1 MNFVVASPTG
11 MCFGVRRAIEQLEG
25 ALSEY
30 GAIYSLGS
38 PIHNPQ
44 EVNRLVGMGLEVV
57 EDVTMIPEGS
67 VAFIRAHGVSREE
80 LEEAG
85 RKCRIVVDGTCPY
98 VRNVQHKAE
107 RLEEEG
113 YRVVIVGDSRHPEIK
128 GILGHIGSGA
138 VVMNGED
145 EVKPEAR
152 RSKIGILC
160 QTTQREETLA
170 LVASKFII
178 NTDEVRVYNTVCGAT
193 IERQSSIRRLAATV
207 DGIVIIGGKN
217 SANTRELVEISES
230 LGVPAMW
237 VEQAEELNRG
247 WLRDRRTIGV
257 AAGGSTPDWLLEE
270 IVSKLKKL

>member
-1 MNFVVASPTG
+1 M
-11 MCFGVRRAIEQLEG
+11 RRAIEQLEG

-30 GAIYSLGS
+30 GSIFALGS

-44 EVNRLVGMGLEVV
+44 EVKRLVDMGLEVV
-57 EDVTMIPEGS
+57 EDISKIPEGS
-67 VAFIRAHGVSREE
+67 VAFIRAHGVSRAE
-80 LEEAG
+80 LEEVG
-85 RKCRIVVDGTCPY
+85 RKCRVVVDGTCPY
-98 VRNVQHKAE
+98 VRNVQRKAE

-113 YRVVIVGDSRHPEIK
+113 YRVVIVGDSRHPEVK
-128 GILGHIGSGA
+128 GIFGHIGPDA
-138 VVMNGED
+138 VVMNGGD
-145 EVKPEAR
+145 DVKPESR

-193 IERQSSIRRLAATV
+193 IERQSSIRRLAASV

-230 LGVPAMW
+230 LGVPALW
-237 VEQAEELNRG
+237 VEQAEELNRR
-247 WLRDRRTIGV
+247 WLRERRTIGV

-270 IVSKLKKL
+270 IVRKLKRL

>member
-1 MNFVVASPTG
+1 MNMVIASPTG
-11 MCFGVRRAIEQLEG
+11 MCFGVRRAIERLEG

-30 GAIYSLGS
+30 GAIYALGS

-44 EVNRLVGMGLEVV
+44 EVKRLEGMGLEVV
-57 EDVTMIPEGS
+57 EDVSQIPENS
-67 VAFIRAHGVSREE
+67 AVFIRAHGVSRAE
-80 LEEAG
+80 LDEAG
-85 RKCRIVVDGTCPY
+85 RKCGVVVDGTCPY
-98 VRNVQHKAE
+98 VRNVQRKAE

-113 YRVVIVGDSRHPEIK
+113 YSVVIVGDSRHPEIK

-138 VVMNGED
+138 IVMNGGD
-145 EVKPEAR
+145 EILSESR

-170 LVASKFII
+170 LVASKFIS
-178 NTDEVRVYNTVCGAT
+178 NTDEVRVYNTVCGET
-193 IERQSSIRRLAATV
+193 IERQGSIRRLAAAV
-207 DGIVIIGGKN
+207 DGIVVIGGRN

-247 WLRDRRTIGV
+247 WLRGRMTIGV
-257 AAGGSTPDWLLEE
+257 AAGGSTPDWLLKD
-270 IVSKLKKL
+270 IVRKLKKL

>member
-1 MNFVVASPTG
+1 MNLVVASPTG
-11 MCFGVRRAIEQLEG
+11 MCFGVRRAIERLEG

-30 GAIYSLGS
+30 GAIFALGS

-44 EVNRLVGMGLEVV
+44 EVKRLEGMGLEVV
-57 EDVTMIPEGS
+57 EDVLRIPEGS
-67 VAFIRAHGVSREE
+67 VAFIRAHGVSRSE

-85 RKCRIVVDGTCPY
+85 KRCRVVVDGTCPH
-98 VRNVQHKAE
+98 VRNVRRKAE
-107 RLEEEG
+107 RLDEEG
-113 YRVVIVGDSRHPEIK
+113 YRVVVVGDSHHPEIR
-128 GILGHIGSGA
+128 GILGHIGPGA
-138 VVMNGED
+138 VVVNGGD
-145 EVKPEAR
+145 DLKPEDR

-170 LVASKFII
+170 LVASKFIAG
-178 NTDEVRVYNTVCGAT
+178 TDEVRVYNTVCGAT
-193 IERQSSIRRLAATV
+193 IERQGSIRRLAASV

-247 WLRDRRTIGV
+247 WLRERQTIGV

-270 IVSKLKKL
+270 IVRKLKRL